1 MWLHN
6 VAKVESLSLESVSH
20 LGVDHGWSGGGGVT
34 GSASHIRGILPI
46 CRLHLVGHQVML
58 WDAVGVSHRCVVLI
72 QAPDS
77 VHFIVDAAGDVL
89 YVLHVGPARNEG

>member
-1 MWLHN
+1 M
-6 VAKVESLSLESVSH
+6 
-20 LGVDHGWSGGGGVT
+20 D
-34 GSASHIRGILPI
+34 
-46 CRLHLVGHQVML
+46 HQVMF

-89 YVLHVGPARNEG
+89 YVLHVGPASNIKGKDNHN

>member
-1 MWLHN
+1 M
-6 VAKVESLSLESVSH
+6 
-20 LGVDHGWSGGGGVT
+20 
-34 GSASHIRGILPI
+34 
-46 CRLHLVGHQVML
+46 GHQVML

-89 YVLHVGPARNEG
+89 YVLHVGPARNKRINASYKISIHKIRKPMLF